1 MENRAHAIMAGLFVI
16 VFGLALATA
25 ILWFSGDT
33 VEQDKYILVSESS
46 VSGLNPQAAVR
57 YRGIQVGYVDKIQ
70 LDPKQPRVILI
81 SILVNK
87 ETPVTQGTYAELA
100 YQGLTGLAYIQ
111 LDDDG
116 TKPKPLAT
124 SHRAPA
130 RIEMR
135 ASLLQEVGSSAPL
148 LLARLSALTER
159 LTDLLNEENL
169 DHIKNTLANVEAVSA
184 RFIALQ
190 DKLAPTID
198 ALPSLATDTQNVLK
212 HADGLL
218 IELNKLTGQLE
229 QSLKAFDQ
237 VATSAGRV
245 ATSAEKIGKA
255 GELISGDLRS
265 SALPKLERLLE
276 NMSNTSR
283 NLDKFLTN
291 IERRPQ
297 SLIFGKPEAQPGPGE
312 TGFAAPR

>member
-1 MENRAHAIMAGLFVI
+1 MENRAHAIVAGLFVI
-16 VFGLALATA
+16 LFGLALAAA
-25 ILWFSGDT
+25 ILWFSGDAI
-33 VEQDKYILVSESS
+33 EQDVYVLVSESS

-57 YRGIQVGYVDKIQ
+57 YRGLQVGYVDKIR

-81 SILVNK
+81 RILVDK
-87 ETPVTQGTYAELA
+87 ETPVTHGTYAELA

-116 TKPKPLAT
+116 TAPKPLAT
-124 SHRAPA
+124 SYSAPA

-148 LLARLSALTER
+148 LLARLSSLTER
-159 LTDLLNEENL
+159 LTGLLNEENL
-169 DHIKNTLANVEAVSA
+169 THIKNTLANVEAVSA

-198 ALPSLATDTQNVLK
+198 TLPSIAANTQNVLK
-212 HADGLL
+212 HADELL
-218 IELNKLTGQLE
+218 VDLNKLTGQLE
-229 QSLKAFDQ
+229 RSLKTFDQ

-245 ATSAEKIGKA
+245 AASAEKIGKA
-255 GELISGDLRS
+255 GELVSGDLRS

-276 NMSNTSR
+276 NISNTSH

-297 SLIFGKPEAQPGPGE
+297 SLIFGKPAAQPGPGE
-312 TGFAAPR
+312 AGFAPPR

>member
-1 MENRAHAIMAGLFVI
+1 MENRAHAIVAGLFV
-16 VFGLALATA
+16 VLFGLALAAA
-25 ILWFSGDT
+25 ILWFSGDAI
-33 VEQDKYILVSESS
+33 EQDVYVLVSESS

-57 YRGIQVGYVDKIQ
+57 YRGLQVGYVDKIR

-81 SILVNK
+81 RILVDK
-87 ETPVTQGTYAELA
+87 ETPVTHGTYAELA

-116 TKPKPLAT
+116 TAPKPLAT
-124 SHRAPA
+124 SYSAPA

-159 LTDLLNEENL
+159 LTGLLNEENL
-169 DHIKNTLANVEAVSA
+169 THIKNTLANVEAVSA

-198 ALPSLATDTQNVLK
+198 TLPSIAANTQNVLK
-212 HADGLL
+212 HADELL
-218 IELNKLTGQLE
+218 VDLNKLTGQLE
-229 QSLKAFDQ
+229 RSLKTFDQ

-245 ATSAEKIGKA
+245 AASAEKIGKA
-255 GELISGDLRS
+255 GELVSGDLRS

-276 NMSNTSR
+276 NISNTSH

-297 SLIFGKPEAQPGPGE
+297 SLIFGKPAAQPGPGE
-312 TGFAAPR
+312 AGFAPPR